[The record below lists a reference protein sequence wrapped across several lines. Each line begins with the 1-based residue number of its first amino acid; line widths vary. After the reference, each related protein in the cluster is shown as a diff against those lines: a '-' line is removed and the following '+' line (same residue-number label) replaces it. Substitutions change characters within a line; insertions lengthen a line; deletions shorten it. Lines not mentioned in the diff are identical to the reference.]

1 MYPILWRRKV
11 FLRTAPSI
19 YVSHTVEDKV
29 VSKNSSHLYVS
40 HIVEEEAVISGEKLY
55 SMHPTTVKEYTP
67 HCGGEKYVLE

>member
-1 MYPILWRRKV
+1 MYPTLWRRKV
-11 FLRTAPSI
+11 FLRIDSTI
-19 YVSHTVEDKV
+19 YVSHTVEEKV

-40 HIVEEEAVISGEKLY
+40 HIVEEAVISGEKLI